1 MTWLRVAAMREVSY
15 GYTDLQTDEP
25 RRRNASVID
34 YKRELTATKPEKS
47 LCKRIKKSG
56 GRNHHGET
64 TVRFRGGGARRIY
77 RIIDFKRNKDGIP
90 AKVATIEYDPNRNCF
105 ISLLHYVDGE
115 KRYILSPA
123 GIKVGEMVESGE
135 NVEPKTGNAM
145 PLGSIPVGV
154 EIHNIEMMAGQ
165 GGKLVRSA
173 GGTARLMAREGDWVT
188 VVLPSGEMRMLRSEC
203 RATIGT
209 LSNSDYQNVKIGKAS
224 ASGIWQ
230 TASRSRQRQNPC
242 RIRWAAAKAGSTADR
257 IRALPNGVLAVGR
270 QTRNPRKVSNS
281 ALFAARTTA
290 AGNWFCSMVRLK
302 RGRD

>member
-1 MTWLRVAAMREVSY
+1 MAIRIYRPTSP
-15 GYTDLQTDEP
+15 G
-25 RRRNASVID
+25 RRNASVID

-115 KRYILSPA
+115 KRDILSPD

-209 LSNSDYQNVKIGKAS
+209 LSNSDYQNVKIGKAGRKRHMGNRPHVRGK
-224 ASGIWQ
+224 A
-230 TASRSRQRQNPC
+230 QNPVSHPM
-242 RIRWAAAKAGSTADR
+242 GGGEG
-257 IRALPNGVLAVGR
+257 RANGGRHPCSPTGVLAKGGK
-270 QTRNPRKVSNS
+270 TRNPRKVSN
-281 ALFAARTTA
+281 
-290 AGNWFCSMVRLK
+290 K
-302 RGRD
+302 RIIRRRKNNRGGQLVL